1 MVQTRSYQKRLLTII
16 LFFFCTVS
24 TSFGEDDIRIG
35 VVGAMKVN
43 SGEEM
48 WNGALMAAEEINHHG
63 GIQVGQQRMKIR
75 LIKANSNEFLN
86 VDYATNTME
95 MLLLQN
101 MVDFVVG
108 GFQNEAT
115 LAMQDVAMD
124 YHKLFFSIGA
134 TSPKLCRRVGQN
146 YDRYKYYFRG
156 GTLNSN
162 YLCQVCLQQLNHIA
176 QILREELGI
185 KTIKVAIA
193 TEENSWVN
201 IMVEEAQKTLP
212 KMGFELVGTFQFS
225 STDTDTGTNIIEISH
240 SQAPLVLALFAGEA
254 GISFVT
260 QAFDFKLPAVITG
273 LNLEAQKSDFWKKT
287 NGKANYTITLAPFVP
302 GVKISKQTKAFMDK
316 YGQRF
321 GEMPSY
327 MAGGT
332 YASIAGTLA
341 PAIEQTGSL
350 NPELLVKTIENNV
363 YTTPQGVWA
372 YDKDEKGHHLHDLK
386 FGAKYAMVLG
396 AQWLDG
402 KMEGIWPNKYVEKK
416 GTKPLSYKGIIDF
429 KIPPIVIETHKKK

>member
-24 TSFGEDDIRIG
+24 TSLGEDAIRIG

-95 MLLLQN
+95 MLLLQD

-124 YHKLFFSIGA
+124 YHKIFFSIGA
-134 TSPKLCRRVGQN
+134 TSPELCHRVGQN
-146 YDRYKYYFRG
+146 YDQYKYYFRG

-162 YLCQVCLQQLNHIA
+162 YLNQVCFQQLNQMA
-176 QILREELGI
+176 QILRKKLGI

-193 TEENSWVN
+193 TEENRWVN

-212 KMGFELVGTFQFS
+212 KMGLELVGTFQFS
-225 STDTDTGTNIIEISH
+225 SADTDTGANIIDISH
-240 SQAPLVLALFAGEA
+240 TQAPLVLALFASEA

-260 QAFDFKLPAVITG
+260 QAFDLKLPAVIMG
-273 LNLEAQKSDFWKKT
+273 INLEAQKSDFWKKT
-287 NGKANYTITLAPFVP
+287 NGKANYTITLTPFVP
-302 GVKISKQTKAFMDK
+302 GVEVSKQTKTFMDK
-316 YGQRF
+316 YSQRF
-321 GEMPSY
+321 GEMPGY

-350 NPELLVKTIENNV
+350 KPELLVNTIENNV

-396 AQWLDG
+396 AQWIDG

-416 GTKPLSYKGIIDF
+416 GAKPLSYKGIIDF

>member
-1 MVQTRSYQKRLLTII
+1 MVQTISYRTCLLTII

-24 TSFGEDDIRIG
+24 TSFGKDAIRIG
-35 VVGAMKVN
+35 VVGAMKID

-48 WNGALMAAEEINHHG
+48 WNGALMAAEEINNHG
-63 GIQVGQQRMKIR
+63 GIQVGPQRMKIR
-75 LIKANSNEFLN
+75 LIKADSNEFLN

-124 YHKLFFSIGA
+124 YHKVFFSIGA
-134 TSPKLCRRVGQN
+134 TSPELCRRVGRN

-156 GTLNSN
+156 GTLNSKH
-162 YLCQVCLQQLNHIA
+162 LCRVCFQQLNQIA
-176 QILREELGI
+176 QILREKLGV

-193 TEENSWVN
+193 TEENSWVDS
-201 IMVEEAQKTLP
+201 MVEQAQKTLP
-212 KMGFELVGTFQFS
+212 KMGLKLVGTFQFS
-225 STDTDTGTNIIEISH
+225 AADEDISTNIIGISQTH
-240 SQAPLVLALFAGEA
+240 APLVLALFASEA

-260 QAFDFKLPAVITG
+260 QAFDFKLPAMIMG

-302 GVKISKQTKAFMDK
+302 GVEISNQTKTFMDK
-316 YGQRF
+316 YSQRF
-321 GEMPSY
+321 GEMPGY

-341 PAIEQTGSL
+341 PAIEQAGTL
-350 NPELLVKTIENNV
+350 NPERLVNTIENNV

-402 KMEGIWPNKYVEKK
+402 KMEGIWPNKYIEKK
-416 GTKPLSYKGIIDF
+416 GAKPLSYKGIVDV
-429 KIPPIVIETHKKK
+429 KIPPIVIKTYKQQ

>member
-1 MVQTRSYQKRLLTII
+1 MVQTRSFQKRLLIII
-16 LFFFCTVS
+16 LFFFCTVT
-24 TSFGEDDIRIG
+24 TSLGEDAIRIG

-63 GIQVGQQRMKIR
+63 GLQVGQERMKIR

-95 MLLLQN
+95 MILLQD

-124 YHKLFFSIGA
+124 YHKIFFSIGA
-134 TSPKLCRRVGQN
+134 TSPELCHRVGQN

-162 YLCQVCLQQLNHIA
+162 YLCRVCFQQLNQMA
-176 QILREELGI
+176 QILRQKLGL

-201 IMVEEAQKTLP
+201 RMVEDAQKTLP
-212 KMGFELVGTFQFS
+212 KMGLELVGTFQFS
-225 STDTDTGTNIIEISH
+225 STDTDSGTNIIDISH
-240 SQAPLVLALFAGEA
+240 THAPLVLALFASEA

-260 QAFDFKLPAVITG
+260 QAFDYKLPAVIMG

-287 NGKANYTITLAPFVP
+287 KGKANYAITLTPFVP
-302 GVKISKQTKAFMDK
+302 DVEISKQTKTFMDK
-316 YGQRF
+316 YSQRF
-321 GEMPSY
+321 GEMPGY

-372 YDKDEKGHHLHDLK
+372 YDKDKKGHPLHDLK
-386 FGAKYAMVLG
+386 FGSKYAMVLE

-402 KMEGIWPNKYVEKK
+402 KMEGIWPNKHIEKK
-416 GTKPLSYKGIIDF
+416 GAKPLSYKGIKDF
-429 KIPPIVIETHKKK
+429 KIPPIVIEKYKKK

>member
-1 MVQTRSYQKRLLTII
+1 MVQTRSFQKRLLIII
-16 LFFFCTVS
+16 LFFFCTVT
-24 TSFGEDDIRIG
+24 TSLGEDAIRIG

-63 GIQVGQQRMKIR
+63 GLQVGQERMKIR

-95 MLLLQN
+95 MILLQD

-124 YHKLFFSIGA
+124 YHKIFFSIGA
-134 TSPKLCRRVGQN
+134 TSPELCHRVGQN

-162 YLCQVCLQQLNHIA
+162 YLCRVCFQQLNQTA
-176 QILREELGI
+176 QILRQKLGL

-201 IMVEEAQKTLP
+201 RMVEEAQKTLP
-212 KMGFELVGTFQFS
+212 KMGLELVGTFQFS
-225 STDTDTGTNIIEISH
+225 STDTDSGTNIIDISH
-240 SQAPLVLALFAGEA
+240 THAPLVLALFASEA

-260 QAFDFKLPAVITG
+260 QAFDYKLPAVIMG

-287 NGKANYTITLAPFVP
+287 KGKANYAITLTPFVP
-302 GVKISKQTKAFMDK
+302 DVEISKQTKTFMDK
-316 YGQRF
+316 YSQRF
-321 GEMPSY
+321 GEMPGY

-372 YDKDEKGHHLHDLK
+372 YDKDKKGHPLHDLK
-386 FGAKYAMVLG
+386 FGSKYAMVLE

-402 KMEGIWPNKYVEKK
+402 KMEGIWPNKHIEKK
-416 GTKPLSYKGIIDF
+416 GAKPLSYKGIKDF
-429 KIPPIVIETHKKK
+429 KIPPIVIEKYKKK